1 MKKTLIATVI
11 AASMV
16 SGCSMFG
23 ATEQTPATLNLKA
36 QELSTQQYTNSSIQQ
51 VEQVRLII
59 NSLFTESVPIYSD
72 YAKHIETNQVG
83 GQVSSALMMKESD
96 EERDTFIA
104 DLKANKND
112 DYNAYIAFIND
123 TYMDSIYKRSL
134 KVGAEIAVQTLAF
147 NKIDQSALLGELD
160 FSQLG
165 TEKDKLTLTTEQ
177 ISVLNDT
184 VYSLYQEYQYNKA
197 AELIR

>member
-1 MKKTLIATVI
+1 
-11 AASMV
+11 
-16 SGCSMFG
+16 
-23 ATEQTPATLNLKA
+23 
-36 QELSTQQYTNSSIQQ
+36 
-51 VEQVRLII
+51 
-59 NSLFTESVPIYSD
+59 
-72 YAKHIETNQVG
+72 
-83 GQVSSALMMKESD
+83 MKESD
-96 EERDTFIA
+96 EERDAFIA